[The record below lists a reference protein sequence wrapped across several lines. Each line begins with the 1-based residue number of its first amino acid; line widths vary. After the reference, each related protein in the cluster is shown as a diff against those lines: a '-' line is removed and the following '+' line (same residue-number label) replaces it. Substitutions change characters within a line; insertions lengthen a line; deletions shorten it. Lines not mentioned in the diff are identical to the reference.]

1 MNIKTITSGNNL
13 ITLVSSDEIVIKD
26 ASSAL
31 DFMMSIS
38 YETKSRRI
46 ALNKEAIA
54 EPFFDLKTQLAGEI
68 LQKFANYRIKFAIIG
83 DFSSYK
89 SNALKDFIFES
100 NKGNNI
106 FFVTDE
112 ESAVS
117 KLSAAV

>member
-1 MNIKTITSGNNL
+1 MNITTITAGSQL
-13 ITLVSSDEIVIKD
+13 ITLASSSEIIIKD

-31 DFMMSIS
+31 DFMMNIS

-46 ALNKEAIA
+46 ALNKEAID
-54 EPFFDLKTQLAGEI
+54 PSFFDLKTQLAGEV

-100 NKGNNI
+100 NKGNDI
-106 FFVTDE
+106 FFVPDE
-112 ESAVS
+112 QSAINR
-117 KLSAAV
+117 LSGAR